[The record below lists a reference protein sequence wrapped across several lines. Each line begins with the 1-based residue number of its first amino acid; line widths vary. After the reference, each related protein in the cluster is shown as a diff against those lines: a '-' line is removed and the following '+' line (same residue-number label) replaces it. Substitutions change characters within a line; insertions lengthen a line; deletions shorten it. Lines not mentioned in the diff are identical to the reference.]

1 MHLKELICEIIQFV
15 FWLIQKAMDE
25 EAAQVSSDYSE
36 HQRDESSANTDKET
50 ISLSGDSNNININVE
65 NSGSTPQVVLSVA
78 DGVETSQVRLLNNFF
93 IY

>member
-1 MHLKELICEIIQFV
+1 MYFNETICEIIQFV

-36 HQRDESSANTDKET
+36 HQNTDKET

-78 DGVETSQVRLLNNFF
+78 DGVETSQVR
-93 IY
+93 

>member
-1 MHLKELICEIIQFV
+1 MHLKEIICEIIQFV

-36 HQRDESSANTDKET
+36 HQNTDKET
-50 ISLSGDSNNININVE
+50 LSLSGDSNNININVE

-78 DGVETSQVRLLNNFF
+78 DGVETSQVRLLNDFF

>member
-1 MHLKELICEIIQFV
+1 MYLKETICEIIQFV

-36 HQRDESSANTDKET
+36 HQNTDKET
-50 ISLSGDSNNININVE
+50 LSLSGDSNNININVE

-78 DGVETSQVRLLNNFF
+78 DGVETSQVR
-93 IY
+93 

>member
-1 MHLKELICEIIQFV
+1 MYFKETICEIIQFV

-36 HQRDESSANTDKET
+36 HQNTDKET
-50 ISLSGDSNNININVE
+50 LSLSGDSNNININVE

-78 DGVETSQVRLLNNFF
+78 DGVETSQVR
-93 IY
+93 

>member
-1 MHLKELICEIIQFV
+1 MYFKETICEIIQFV

-36 HQRDESSANTDKET
+36 HQNTDKET

-65 NSGSTPQVVLSVA
+65 NSGSTPQVLLSVA
-78 DGVETSQVRLLNNFF
+78 DGVETSQVR
-93 IY
+93 

>member
-15 FWLIQKAMDE
+15 FWLKQKAMDE

-36 HQRDESSANTDKET
+36 HQNTDKET

-78 DGVETSQVRLLNNFF
+78 DGVETSQVR
-93 IY
+93 

>member
-1 MHLKELICEIIQFV
+1 MYFKETICEIIQFV

-36 HQRDESSANTDKET
+36 HQNTDKET
-50 ISLSGDSNNININVE
+50 ISLSGDSNNININVD

-78 DGVETSQVRLLNNFF
+78 DGVETSQVR
-93 IY
+93 

>member
-1 MHLKELICEIIQFV
+1 MYFNETICEIIQFV

-36 HQRDESSANTDKET
+36 HQNTDKET
-50 ISLSGDSNNININVE
+50 LSLSGDSNNMNINVE

-78 DGVETSQVRLLNNFF
+78 DGVETSQVR
-93 IY
+93 

>member
-1 MHLKELICEIIQFV
+1 MYFNETICEIIQFV
-15 FWLIQKAMDE
+15 FWLIQRAMDE

-36 HQRDESSANTDKET
+36 HQNTDKET

-78 DGVETSQVRLLNNFF
+78 DGVETSQVR
-93 IY
+93 

>member
-1 MHLKELICEIIQFV
+1 MYFKETICEIIQFV

-36 HQRDESSANTDKET
+36 HQNTDKET
-50 ISLSGDSNNININVE
+50 LSLSGDSNNININVE

>member
-1 MHLKELICEIIQFV
+1 MYFKETICEIIQFV

-36 HQRDESSANTDKET
+36 HQNTDKET
-50 ISLSGDSNNININVE
+50 LSLSEDSNNININVE

-78 DGVETSQVRLLNNFF
+78 DGVETSQVR
-93 IY
+93 

>member
-1 MHLKELICEIIQFV
+1 MYFKETICEIIQFV

-36 HQRDESSANTDKET
+36 HQNTDKET

-78 DGVETSQVRLLNNFF
+78 DGVETSQVR
-93 IY
+93 

>member
-1 MHLKELICEIIQFV
+1 MYFKETICEIIQFV
-15 FWLIQKAMDE
+15 FWLIQKAIDE

-36 HQRDESSANTDKET
+36 HQNTDKET

-78 DGVETSQVRLLNNFF
+78 DGVETSQVR
-93 IY
+93 

>member
-1 MHLKELICEIIQFV
+1 MYFNETICEIIQFV

-36 HQRDESSANTDKET
+36 HQNTDKET
-50 ISLSGDSNNININVE
+50 LSLSGDSNNININVE

>member
-1 MHLKELICEIIQFV
+1 MHLKEIICEIIQFV

-36 HQRDESSANTDKET
+36 HQNTDKET

-78 DGVETSQVRLLNNFF
+78 DGVETSQVR
-93 IY
+93 

>member
-36 HQRDESSANTDKET
+36 HQNTDKET

-78 DGVETSQVRLLNNFF
+78 DGVETSQVR
-93 IY
+93 

>member
-1 MHLKELICEIIQFV
+1 MYFNETICEIIQFV
-15 FWLIQKAMDE
+15 FWLKQKAMDE

-36 HQRDESSANTDKET
+36 HQNTDKET
-50 ISLSGDSNNININVE
+50 LSLSGDSNNININVE

>member
-1 MHLKELICEIIQFV
+1 MYFKETICEIIQFV

-36 HQRDESSANTDKET
+36 HQNTDKET

-78 DGVETSQVRLLNNFF
+78 DGVETTQVR
-93 IY
+93 

>member
-1 MHLKELICEIIQFV
+1 MHLKEIICEIIQFV

-25 EAAQVSSDYSE
+25 EGAQVSSDYSE
-36 HQRDESSANTDKET
+36 HQNTDKET

-78 DGVETSQVRLLNNFF
+78 DGVETSQVR
-93 IY
+93 

>member
-1 MHLKELICEIIQFV
+1 MHLKEIICEIIQFV

-36 HQRDESSANTDKET
+36 HQNTDKET

>member
-1 MHLKELICEIIQFV
+1 MYFNETICEIIQFV

-25 EAAQVSSDYSE
+25 EGAQVSSDYSE
-36 HQRDESSANTDKET
+36 HQNTDKET

-78 DGVETSQVRLLNNFF
+78 DGVETSQVR
-93 IY
+93 

>member
-1 MHLKELICEIIQFV
+1 MYFKETICEIIQFV

-36 HQRDESSANTDKET
+36 HQNTNKET

-78 DGVETSQVRLLNNFF
+78 DGVETSQVR
-93 IY
+93 

>member
-1 MHLKELICEIIQFV
+1 MHLKEIICEIIQFV

-36 HQRDESSANTDKET
+36 HQNTDKET
-50 ISLSGDSNNININVE
+50 LSLSGDSNNININVE

-78 DGVETSQVRLLNNFF
+78 DGVETSQVR
-93 IY
+93 

>member
-1 MHLKELICEIIQFV
+1 MYFKETICEIIQFV

-25 EAAQVSSDYSE
+25 EGAQVSSDYSE
-36 HQRDESSANTDKET
+36 HQNTDKET

-78 DGVETSQVRLLNNFF
+78 DGVETSQVR
-93 IY
+93 